1 MGTES
6 SDAWAD
12 LDSSGAVTS
21 RRLFGPGFDDPL
33 ARLGGAGAGGGASW
47 YGSDVRGSVTSVF
60 TTGGTVTGTR
70 SYAAFGAVT
79 GESGAGLDRY
89 GYTARE
95 WDSVAGLQYSRAR
108 MYDPAA
114 GAFTGEDPIGF
125 GAGDSNLRRYVGN
138 GPTNAS
144 DPSGLQWWV
153 FERAERYG
161 NRAANFGHGVVD
173 ILAEPVRIT
182 GDGIRVGVYAAKD
195 LAGVEQPEPEWR
207 SYLVKGLPA
216 PSRPIEEQ
224 NDYVRKVYSAPLEPV
239 KIAGDVIR
247 AAKYGVETELGWNP
261 AEPDWRSEIA
271 RNAPLASATQAERD
285 AYAMKVGD
293 EYAKQAVVAVA
304 VPLVPKVVKRVT
316 SATSNVVKSLT
327 RPAVAVA
334 EAPACGGTP
343 NHGNA
348 AAGGTPVAGNA
359 PAVAAE
365 GALPARDPLTVRPRP
380 DHADA
385 VKMLDDAVH
394 DAYTNQSNA
403 TRVAPANPA
412 TGGPSPRTP
421 VGRSGGG
428 NRPTADPGPKG
439 PDVWPNPNAP
449 APRNAPTTINGRD
462 YSGHAIDRMQGRG
475 YVPSVVD
482 DAIRTGTPTAG
493 NTPGTTVFTDTVN
506 NLRVIVNSDTG
517 RVVTIIPGVR

>member
-1 MGTES
+1 MRVRRAGGSVAYTFDALGNRIGRTETGGGTSSAQQYVIDAWDTAKPESVGTEGA
-6 SDAWAD
+6 DVWAD

-21 RRLFGPGFDDPL
+21 RRLFGPGFDDPV
-33 ARLGGAGAGGGASW
+33 ARVDGGSSATSW
-47 YGSDVRGSVTSVF
+47 YGSDGRGSVTSVF

-95 WDSVAGLQYSRAR
+95 WDGVAGLQYSRAR

-114 GAFTGEDPIGF
+114 GAFTGEDPMGF
-125 GAGDSNLRRYVGN
+125 AAGDSNLRRYVGN

-195 LAGVEQPEPEWR
+195 LAGVEQSEPEWR

-247 AAKYGVETELGWNP
+247 AAQYGVETELGWDP

-293 EYAKQAVVAVA
+293 EYAKGAAAAAV
-304 VPLVPKVVKRVT
+304 VPLVPR
-316 SATSNVVKSLT
+316 VVKSLS
-327 RPAVAVA
+327 RWIVVEWVH
-334 EAPACGGTP
+334 EA
-343 NHGNA
+343 N
-348 AAGGTPVAGNA
+348 
-359 PAVAAE
+359 
-365 GALPARDPLTVRPRP
+365 LSDRP
-380 DHADA
+380 DRRA
-385 VKMLDDAVH
+385 VGH
-394 DAYTNQSNA
+394 
-403 TRVAPANPA
+403 
-412 TGGPSPRTP
+412 
-421 VGRSGGG
+421 
-428 NRPTADPGPKG
+428 PG
-439 PDVWPNPNAP
+439 
-449 APRNAPTTINGRD
+449 
-462 YSGHAIDRMQGRG
+462 
-475 YVPSVVD
+475 VVD
-482 DAIRTGTPTAG
+482 LCAA
-493 NTPGTTVFTDTVN
+493 
-506 NLRVIVNSDTG
+506 
-517 RVVTIIPGVR
+517 